1 VGDNGDVADFFNHG
15 KEPIN
20 KNIAATIGRRWIMQI
35 TNKNGG
41 EVYIRRLLL
50 VSQLFMTDWRT
61 KTAQ

>member
-1 VGDNGDVADFFNHG
+1 
-15 KEPIN
+15 
-20 KNIAATIGRRWIMQI
+20 MQI

-50 VSQLFMTDWRT
+50 VSQLFMTDWCT